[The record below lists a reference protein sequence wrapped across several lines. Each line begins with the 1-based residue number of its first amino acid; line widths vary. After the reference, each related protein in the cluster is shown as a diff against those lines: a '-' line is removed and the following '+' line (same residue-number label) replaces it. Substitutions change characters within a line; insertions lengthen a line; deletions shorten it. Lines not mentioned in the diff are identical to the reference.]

1 MIHRKTNI
9 RVSIVAVHGLGGHPH
24 DTWTHDNGKMWLRD
38 LLPLDIPSAR
48 VMTWGYDS
56 DWLTGRQFARK
67 MMYLH
72 PRDLLSDLYSL
83 REDTKSNNRPIIFL
97 CHSLGGVVVK
107 EALLRASTAIPKY
120 NGHVK
125 AIQGCTKGIIFL
137 GTPQQSTQ
145 ETSFGQT
152 IGHLFSIALSRRKPL
167 ISLAIVCDMLE
178 LQLGQFKSICT
189 DLSIYYCYERRPTR
203 NPLGVDFVSIQ
214 QNASC
219 YEANLKQIISKASAT
234 MGSFGIDDSH
244 CVGLDKDHLNM
255 VKYQSSKDADYRL
268 VLDLVYRLRE
278 SNGWTEHFEGQT
290 NQAQSECSGRRI
302 ICCSYSTRG
311 QALNDHFQ

>member
-1 MIHRKTNI
+1 
-9 RVSIVAVHGLGGHPH
+9 
-24 DTWTHDNGKMWLRD
+24 
-38 LLPLDIPSAR
+38 
-48 VMTWGYDS
+48 MTWGYDS
-56 DWLTGRQFARK
+56 DWLTGRQFART
-67 MMYLH
+67 MMYSH
-72 PRDLLSDLYSL
+72 PHDLLSALYSL

-125 AIQGCTKGIIFL
+125 AIRNCTKGIIFL

-189 DLSIYYCYERRPTR
+189 ELSIYYCYERRPTR
-203 NPLGVDFVSIQ
+203 NSLGVDFVSIH

-219 YEANLKQIISKASAT
+219 CEANLRQIISKASAT

-255 VKYQSSKDADYRL
+255 VKYQSDEDPDYKL
-268 VLDLVYRLRE
+268 VLDLVCRLRMG
-278 SNGWTEHFEGQT
+278 NGWTEHIGGQVS
-290 NQAQSECSGRRI
+290 QAKSKYSGRCI
-302 ICCSYSTRG
+302 IRCSYSAKG
-311 QALNDHFQ
+311 QALDDHSKYVARSLVKKLPSHLLDRSVSPFLFAGWLT